1 MPKDFSKFQEDLL
14 DNGLLNEIVAFYAD
28 ENGEVENSLAVSS
41 SIAIDLLREYHDW
54 LQSWFL

>member
-54 LQSWFL
+54 LQS